1 MTRNAATTQGKSTPQ
16 RSSMTSAQSGMERGQ
31 QDQERSIQTSRN
43 ADWSTSLSRAAV
55 PLVRGIPASPFWL
68 MRRIAEDM
76 DHMLDDFG
84 LSDRSGSSGTLDRGL
99 WSPQVETF
107 RRGDKIVVRADLPGL
122 RKEDVK
128 VELDDNVLSIA
139 GERSDEHEDTRD
151 GFYRS
156 ERSYGQFYRAVTL
169 PEGVDGKQCEAT
181 FKNGVLEITIGA
193 PKQEPRKAKE
203 IEIQ

>member
-1 MTRNAATTQGKSTPQ
+1 MIRNADTTQGRSTPQ
-16 RSSMTSAQSGMERGQ
+16 RSSTTSAQSGMERGRHDQ
-31 QDQERSIQTSRN
+31 QREIQTSRESDRSS
-43 ADWSTSLSRAAV
+43 ALSRIPS
-55 PLVRGIPASPFWL
+55 PLRGISASPFWL

-76 DHMLDDFG
+76 DRMLEDAG
-84 LSDRSGSSGTLDRGL
+84 LADRSGRSQVRDRGL

-128 VELDDNVLSIA
+128 VELDDNVLSIS

-151 GFYRS
+151 GYFRS
-156 ERSYGQFYRAVTL
+156 ERSYGEFFRAVTL
-169 PEGVDGKQCEAT
+169 PDGVDGKQCEAT

-193 PKQEPRKAKE
+193 PKQEQRKAKE

>member
-1 MTRNAATTQGKSTPQ
+1 MVRNAETTQGKSTPR
-16 RSSMTSAQSGMERGQ
+16 RSSMTSAQSGMERGRH
-31 QDQERSIQTSRN
+31 DQEREIRTNRH
-43 ADWSTSLSRAAV
+43 ADRSTSLSRAPS
-55 PLVRGIPASPFWL
+55 PLRGIPGSPLWL

-76 DHMLDDFG
+76 DHMLEDFG
-84 LSDRSGSSGTLDRGL
+84 LSDRSGSSHALDRGL

-128 VELDDNVLSIA
+128 VELDDNVLSIS

-151 GFYRS
+151 GYFRS
-156 ERSYGQFYRAVTL
+156 ERSYGEFYRAVTL
-169 PEGVDGKQCEAT
+169 PDGVDGKQCEAT

-193 PKQEPRKAKE
+193 PKQEQRKAKE